1 LPDLFARHDC
11 RTNLFKITPVTTLT
25 GCRLRGPS
33 GFLPPSSLKL
43 ARIVETTR
51 PALVGKAAMLSM
63 TRPQA
68 YEISIHARIYPGGN
82 RKDRTGFAGDTLQEQ
97 DTFYSMPF
105 HLIQHVIA

>member
-11 RTNLFKITPVTTLT
+11 RTNFKDHA
-25 GCRLRGPS
+25 GYHAHR
-33 GFLPPSSLKL
+33 LPPARPVWIPAAQLTSSW
-43 ARIVETTR
+43 RTVETTR

-105 HLIQHVIA
+105 HLTQLVIA